1 MKVKMFVRLRKSL
14 NSVKTDVMKRE
25 IAEMYQNDENENSD
39 SEEFNSEDEADP
51 AQAGNLPW
59 W

>member
-1 MKVKMFVRLRKSL
+1 MFVRLRKSL

-25 IAEMYQNDENENSD
+25 IAEMYQNDSAENSD
-39 SEEFNSEDEADP
+39 SEEFNSEDETDP
-51 AQAGNLPW
+51 ASAGTLPW

>member
-1 MKVKMFVRLRKSL
+1 MFVRLRKSL

-25 IAEMYQNDENENSD
+25 IAEMYQNDDNENSD

>member
-1 MKVKMFVRLRKSL
+1 MFVRLRKSL

-25 IAEMYQNDENENSD
+25 IAELYQNDSNENSD
-39 SEEFNSEDEADP
+39 SEEFNSEDETEA
-51 AQAGNLPW
+51 AQAGNIPW